1 MNFTLYH
8 NPHCSKSRQTLEL
21 IREHGIQPAI
31 VPYLEQPPA
40 PATLMRLAKMLDMP
54 VKDLVR
60 PNDVDEGETP
70 PTGDD
75 AAAARW
81 LSEHPRALQRPIVV
95 DEDAERAVV
104 GRPPANVLE
113 LLSRCARD

>member
-1 MNFTLYH
+1 MNLTIYH
-8 NPHCSKSRQTLEL
+8 NPRCSKSRQTLEL

-31 VPYLEQPPA
+31 VPYLERPPA
-40 PATLMRLAKMLDMP
+40 PATLMRIAKMLGIP

-60 PNDVDEGETP
+60 PNDVDAAETL
-70 PTGDD
+70 PTGDE
-75 AAAARW
+75 AALARW

-104 GRPPANVLE
+104 GRPPVNVLE
-113 LLSRCARD
+113 LLSR

>member
-1 MNFTLYH
+1 MNLTIYH
-8 NPHCSKSRQTLEL
+8 NPRCSKSRQTLEL

-31 VPYLEQPPA
+31 VPYLAQPPA
-40 PATLMRLAKMLDMP
+40 PATLIRIAKMLDMP

-60 PNDVDEGETP
+60 PNDVDEGETLP
-70 PTGDD
+70 AGED
-75 AAAARW
+75 AALARW

-104 GRPPANVLE
+104 GRPPERVLE
-113 LLSRCARD
+113 LLSR